1 MSFLQKL
8 DDDLKTA
15 MKASD
20 AVKVS
25 VLRMAKAALRNKQLE
40 KQEDL
45 SEDDI
50 RFVLSSLSKQRK
62 ESIEQ
67 FLKGGRK
74 DLADK
79 ERQELSVLEAYLPK
93 QLTQEELDRI
103 ITEAIRESSA
113 ESLKDIGNVMRLVM
127 PRIRGAADGKTV
139 NQRVKDLL
147 EKKM

>member
-1 MSFLQKL
+1 MSLLQKI

-20 AVKVS
+20 KVKVS
-25 VLRMAKAALRNKQLE
+25 VLRMAKTALKNKEIE
-40 KQEDL
+40 KKDAL

-50 RFVLSSLSKQRK
+50 RSVFSSLSKRSK

-67 FLKGGRK
+67 FAKGGRE

-79 ERQELSVLEAYLPK
+79 ERQELSVLQTYLP
-93 QLTQEELDRI
+93 QELTQEELDRI
-103 ITEAIRESSA
+103 IAEAIRESSA

-127 PRIRGAADGKTV
+127 PRVRGAADGKVV
-139 NQRVKDLL
+139 NQRVRALL
-147 EKKM
+147 EKM